1 MEFDEII
8 SEFINNENY
17 KELQR
22 YVAHG
27 KTTIFSHCI
36 NVAYLCYKYAINH
49 QKKEYDIKSLV
60 RGAMMHDMYFYDWH
74 KKNHKRPHGFFH
86 SKIAYNNALKYYE
99 INKIEK
105 NIIISHMFPLTIF
118 KIPKYKEAWLVQKMD
133 KKATFIERKN
143 KHTNY
148 CLINE
153 NDVI

>member
-1 MEFDEII
+1 MIYLEFDEII

-86 SKIAYNNALKYYE
+86 SKIAYNNAR
-99 INKIEK
+99 
-105 NIIISHMFPLTIF
+105 
-118 KIPKYKEAWLVQKMD
+118 IPSLLPREFEFVIQNLALHKSYL
-133 KKATFIERKN
+133 
-143 KHTNY
+143 H
-148 CLINE
+148 
-153 NDVI
+153 DVTLETLC